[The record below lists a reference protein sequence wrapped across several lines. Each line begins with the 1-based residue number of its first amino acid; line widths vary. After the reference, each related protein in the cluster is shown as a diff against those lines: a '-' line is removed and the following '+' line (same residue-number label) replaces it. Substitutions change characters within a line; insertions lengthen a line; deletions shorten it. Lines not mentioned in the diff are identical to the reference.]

1 MWYYPAAFFLD
12 KRDVIGAW
20 LICGAIAMAFFGYPA
35 LTDALDSPTGDR
47 HYAAA
52 SPGFG
57 AERLRS
63 GAARCASGGST
74 L

>member
-1 MWYYPAAFFLD
+1 MMWYYPAVFFLD
-12 KRDVIGAW
+12 KRDIIGAW
-20 LICGAIAMAFFGYPA
+20 LICGAIATAFFGCPA
-35 LTDALDSPTGDR
+35 LTGALDSPTGDR

-57 AERLRS
+57 ADPAADRLS
-63 GAARCASGGST
+63 KP

>member
-20 LICGAIAMAFFGYPA
+20 LICGAIATAFFGCPA
-35 LTDALDSPTGDR
+35 LTGALASPTEDR
-47 HYAAA
+47 DYAAA

-57 AERLRS
+57 ADC
-63 GAARCASGGST
+63 AADRFSKP